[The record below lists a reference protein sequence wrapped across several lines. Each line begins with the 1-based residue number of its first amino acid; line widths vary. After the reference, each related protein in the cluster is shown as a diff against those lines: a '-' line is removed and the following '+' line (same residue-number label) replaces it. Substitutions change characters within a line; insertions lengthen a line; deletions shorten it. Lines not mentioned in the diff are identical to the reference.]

1 MFGRDVFEAAVDGL
15 AEFGESRVVF
25 PIENVTF
32 DKLPQP
38 FDQVQI
44 QRIRWQ
50 ELELDIECGR
60 QILHHSTVLIRFP
73 IPPESINA
81 IARNM
86 AMLMWA
92 LRDRNTDKPIKNNE
106 LTPTKRYCRN
116 GLGRLPPRLRK
127 PPGFM
132 AKLN

>member
-73 IPPESINA
+73 IPPESIKA

-92 LRDRNTDKPIKNNE
+92 LRDRNTDKPITQTIGFLRSFLYSNV
-106 LTPTKRYCRN
+106 TPFCWRTNCH
-116 GLGRLPPRLRK
+116 LCGRRLA
-127 PPGFM
+127 G
-132 AKLN
+132 A